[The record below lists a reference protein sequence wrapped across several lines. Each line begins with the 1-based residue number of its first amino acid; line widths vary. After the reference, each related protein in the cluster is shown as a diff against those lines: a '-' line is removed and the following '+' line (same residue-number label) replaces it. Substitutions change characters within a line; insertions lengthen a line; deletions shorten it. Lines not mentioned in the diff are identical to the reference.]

1 MTLGTILLFSAAALL
16 YGALLP
22 ARWRGW
28 ALLVVSV
35 IAVYALQPA
44 LPIRYSGFILPTVM
58 LLLIVASWWTVRE
71 KAETQ
76 PDDQATFRRLDLT
89 RDDLTTLIVIII
101 LIIAVSFLRF
111 IHADYRLVASTPPPP
126 ETVIVSLVVVG
137 ILGAAIAIVSRR
149 IKVKQKRLLTAM
161 ILLIVAFFVVFK
173 TEPLATELSRILR
186 SQSGQNTSL
195 ASMIDLGWVGFSYVA
210 FRLIHT
216 LRDKQTGILPALT
229 LREYMTY
236 VIFFP
241 AFTAGPIDRAERFVE
256 DYRALPTLNRLDA
269 NRFTLGTTRIMI
281 GLLKKFV
288 IADTLAL
295 GMALNPVNVGQ
306 VDSTL
311 GMWVLL
317 YGYALRLYLDF
328 SGYTDI
334 AIGIGIL
341 YGITLPENFSRPY
354 LRTTITSF
362 WQSWHMTL
370 SNWARFYIFSPMSR
384 WLLTRKPKPSP
395 TVIVLATQVA
405 TMVVIGL
412 WHGVTLNFLIWGLW
426 HGIGLFVHKQWSD
439 RTRKWYR
446 ALNDKPTQKRLWTA
460 FSWLLTFHY
469 VVLGWVWFALPDVSA
484 SLKAFTILFGGGA

>member
-1 MTLGTILLFSAAALL
+1 MTLGTILLFSASALL

-137 ILGAAIAIVSRR
+137 ILGAAIAIASRR
-149 IKVKQKRLLTAM
+149 VTINQKQLLTAM

-195 ASMIDLGWVGFSYVA
+195 ASMIDLGWVGFSYAA

-241 AFTAGPIDRAERFVE
+241 AFTAGPIDRAARFIV
-256 DYRALPTLNRLDA
+256 DYRSLPTPHRLYA
-269 NRFTLGTTRIMI
+269 IRFTPAASQHMHGPHNE
-281 GLLKKFV
+281 V
-288 IADTLAL
+288 CIAD
-295 GMALNPVNVGQ
+295 Q
-306 VDSTL
+306 
-311 GMWVLL
+311 
-317 YGYALRLYLDF
+317 
-328 SGYTDI
+328 
-334 AIGIGIL
+334 
-341 YGITLPENFSRPY
+341 
-354 LRTTITSF
+354 
-362 WQSWHMTL
+362 
-370 SNWARFYIFSPMSR
+370 
-384 WLLTRKPKPSP
+384 
-395 TVIVLATQVA
+395 
-405 TMVVIGL
+405 
-412 WHGVTLNFLIWGLW
+412 
-426 HGIGLFVHKQWSD
+426 
-439 RTRKWYR
+439 
-446 ALNDKPTQKRLWTA
+446 
-460 FSWLLTFHY
+460 
-469 VVLGWVWFALPDVSA
+469 
-484 SLKAFTILFGGGA
+484 